1 MVIRIA
7 YSADATNDLK
17 SIFNYINRDSN
28 KFAKLEVSKIRAFIK
43 SLTIF
48 PLKGKYYKTVKGREI
63 LSTVFGNYIIFYTIT
78 TNQILI
84 LSIHHHARLISNN
97 PAFKD
102 DE

>member
-1 MVIRIA
+1 VVIKIT
-7 YSADATNDLK
+7 YSAVAANDLK

-28 KFAKLEVSKIRAFIK
+28 KFAKLEVSKIRAYIK
-43 SLTIF
+43 SLIMF
-48 PLKGKYYKTVKGREI
+48 PLKGKYYKAIKGREI
-63 LSTVFGNYIIFYTIT
+63 LSIIFHNYIIFYTVT

>member
-1 MVIRIA
+1 MIRIA

-28 KFAKLEVSKIRAFIK
+28 KFAKLEVSKIRTFIK
-43 SLTIF
+43 SLAMF

-63 LSTVFGNYIIFYTIT
+63 LSTVYRNYIIFYTIT

-84 LSIHHHARLISNN
+84 LTIHHHARLISNN